1 MYAERGTNL
10 PEAIQLIQ
18 QALALEPENGYFID
32 SLGWAYY
39 QQGRYPEALRE
50 LKRAVSLAKEDPVL
64 FEHLGDAYLKN
75 NLTNEAIEAW
85 EKSLKADPD
94 GPTAAQVRDK
104 IKETREN
111 QIRAKGASPKAEQ
124 K

>member
-1 MYAERGTNL
+1 
-10 PEAIQLIQ
+10 
-18 QALALEPENGYFID
+18 
-32 SLGWAYY
+32 
-39 QQGRYPEALRE
+39 
-50 LKRAVSLAKEDPVL
+50 VSLAKEDPVL

-75 NLTNEAIEAW
+75 NLSGEAIEAW

-94 GPTAAQVRDK
+94 GPTAAQVRNK
-104 IKETREN
+104 IKDAREN